1 VRYSVIR
8 QKLRAVKR
16 AFKRNGPRRNLFSA
30 GALLLLLVVLV
41 GMMQYKAPIPQ
52 TAYSPLLDMIATAE
66 SRGNYNAHFGNAAN
80 QTVRF
85 TDMTIADV
93 LQWQND
99 FVQAGNPSSAV
110 GRYQFI
116 QPTLQGL
123 VSELQLNP
131 NDRFD
136 ETTQNK
142 LAIALLERR
151 GSIDFIDGKVSETD
165 FAHNLSK
172 EWAALPKV
180 IGNAPEASYY
190 DGDGLNKSLV
200 DSKTSLAAVEQFKQ
214 LATNN

>member
-1 VRYSVIR
+1 MRSF
-8 QKLRAVKR
+8 KKAL
-16 AFKRNGPRRNLFSA
+16 KRNGPRRNLISV

-41 GMMQYKAPIPQ
+41 GMMQYKTPIPQ

-66 SRGNYNAHFGNAAN
+66 SRGNYNAHFGNADN

-85 TDMTIADV
+85 TDMTINDV
-93 LQWQND
+93 LQWQKE

-116 QPTLQGL
+116 EPTLKGL

-131 NDRFD
+131 NTRFD

-151 GSIDFIDGKVSETD
+151 GSIDFVDGKVSEAD

-180 IGNAPEASYY
+180 IGDAPEASYY
-190 DGDGLNKSLV
+190 DGDGFNKSLV
-200 DSKTSLAAVEQFKQ
+200 DSKTSLAAVEQFRQ
-214 LATNN
+214 LAARD

>member
-1 VRYSVIR
+1 
-8 QKLRAVKR
+8 
-16 AFKRNGPRRNLFSA
+16 
-30 GALLLLLVVLV
+30 
-41 GMMQYKAPIPQ
+41 
-52 TAYSPLLDMIATAE
+52 MIATAE

-93 LQWQND
+93 LKWQKD

-116 QPTLQGL
+116 EPTLNGL

-131 NDRFD
+131 STRFD

-180 IGNAPEASYY
+180 IGDAPEASYY

-200 DSKTSLAAVEQFKQ
+200 DSKTSLAAVEQFRK
-214 LATNN
+214 LATDE